1 MPKVVIVGAGS
12 VGTTLAYTLQITGVA
27 TEIVLID
34 SNHELA
40 LGQVMDMNHGLPF
53 VPPVHI
59 YAGEY
64 PDCKEADVIVIT
76 AGARQKPGETRLDLV
91 DRNAQICR
99 SIVDSIMPYTSEAL
113 LLVVTN
119 PVDIMT
125 YAVVKHS
132 GLPPRQVI
140 GSGTVLDSARF
151 RYLLGQHCNIDTH
164 NVHAYVIGEHGD
176 SEVLLWSQ
184 VRMAGTSLE
193 LFCAHCACGCAP
205 LDKTEITEAVKN
217 SAYHIIEAKGSTNY
231 GVALAVTKIVEAII
245 RDENSVL
252 TVSMMLNGEYGV
264 SECCLSVP
272 CIVNKKGV
280 SRIVEAEL
288 DQTEENDLKQS
299 AQILKDICRRVT
311 SSVEVVAKA

>member
-1 MPKVVIVGAGS
+1 MPKVVIVGAGN
-12 VGTTLAYTLQITGVA
+12 VGTTIAYTLQITGVA
-27 TEIVLID
+27 TEIVLLD
-34 SNHELA
+34 SNQELA
-40 LGQVMDMNHGLPF
+40 EGQVMDMNHGLPF

-59 YAGEY
+59 YVGEY
-64 PDCKEADVIVIT
+64 RDCKGADMIIIT
-76 AGARQKPGETRLDLV
+76 AGARQKQGETRLDLV
-91 DRNAQICR
+91 DRNAQICK
-99 SIVDSIMPYTSEAL
+99 SIVDSIIPYSSEAL

-132 GLPPRQVI
+132 GLPARQVI

-151 RYLLGQHCNIDTH
+151 RYLLSQHCNINTH

-193 LFCAHCACGCAP
+193 LFCNHCVRGCAP

-231 GVALAVTKIVEAII
+231 GVALAVTKIVEAVI
-245 RDENSVL
+245 RDEHSAL
-252 TVSMMLNGEYGV
+252 TVSVMLNGEYGI

-272 CIVNKKGV
+272 CMVDKNGV

-288 DQTEENDLKQS
+288 DDSERTDLNQS
-299 AQILKDICRRVT
+299 AEVLRNVCRRVR
-311 SSVEVVAKA
+311 

>member
-1 MPKVVIVGAGS
+1 MPKVVVVGAGT

-27 TEIVLID
+27 TEIILID

-59 YAGEY
+59 YAGAY
-64 PDCKEADVIVIT
+64 PDCKDADVIIIA

-99 SIVDSIMPYTSEAL
+99 SIVDSIMPYTTEAL
-113 LLVVTN
+113 LLLVTN

-151 RYLLGQHCNIDTH
+151 RYLLSQHCNIDTH

-193 LFCAHCACGCAP
+193 LFCRHCACGRAP

-231 GVALAVTKIVEAII
+231 GVALAVTNIIEAAI

-252 TVSMMLNGEYGV
+252 TVSMMLDGEYGIN
-264 SECCLSVP
+264 ECCLSVP
-272 CIVNKKGV
+272 CIINKKGV

-288 DQTEENDLKQS
+288 DQVEENDLKQS

-311 SSVEVVAKA
+311 SSVEEVTKA

>member
-34 SNHELA
+34 SNQELA
-40 LGQVMDMNHGLPF
+40 AGQVMDMNHGLSF
-53 VPPVHI
+53 VSPVQI

-64 PDCKEADVIVIT
+64 QDCKEADVVIIT
-76 AGARQKPGETRLDLV
+76 AGARQKPGETRLGLV
-91 DRNAQICR
+91 DRNAQICN
-99 SIVDSIMPYTSEAL
+99 SIVDSVAPYTSEAL

-119 PVDIMT
+119 PVDVMT

-132 GLPPRQVI
+132 GLPAHQVI

-151 RYLLGQHCNIDTH
+151 RYLLGQHCTIDTH

-193 LFCAHCACGCAP
+193 LFCKHCTSECAP
-205 LDKTEITEAVKN
+205 LDKTVITETVKN

-231 GVALAVTKIVEAII
+231 GVALAVTKIVETII
-245 RDENSVL
+245 RNENSVL
-252 TVSMMLNGEYGV
+252 TVSMMLSGEYGV

-288 DQTEENDLKQS
+288 DQTERNDLIRS
-299 AQILKDICRRVT
+299 AQILKESCRRV
-311 SSVEVVAKA
+311 V

>member
-1 MPKVVIVGAGS
+1 MPKVVVVGAGS

-64 PDCKEADVIVIT
+64 RDCKDADVIVIT
-76 AGARQKPGETRLDLV
+76 AGARQKPEETRLDLV
-91 DRNAQICR
+91 DRNAQICK
-99 SIVDSIMPYTSEAL
+99 SIVDSIIPYTSEAL

-125 YAVVKHS
+125 YAMVKYS
-132 GLPPRQVI
+132 GLPPHQVI

-151 RYLLGQHCNIDTH
+151 RYLLGRHCNIDTH

-193 LFCAHCACGCAP
+193 LFCAHCAYGCAP

-231 GVALAVTKIVEAII
+231 GVALAATNIVEAAI
-245 RDENSVL
+245 RNENSVL
-252 TVSMMLNGEYGV
+252 TVSMMLNGEYGING
-264 SECCLSVP
+264 CCLSVP
-272 CIVNKKGV
+272 CIVNEKGV

-288 DQTEENDLKQS
+288 DQAEENDLKQS
-299 AQILKDICRRVT
+299 AKILKDVCKRVT
-311 SSVEVVAKA
+311 SSAEVVTKV

>member
-1 MPKVVIVGAGS
+1 MPKIVIIGSGS
-12 VGTTLAYTLQITGVA
+12 VGTTLAYTLQVTGVA

-40 LGQVMDMNHGLPF
+40 LGQAMDMNHGLPF
-53 VPPVHI
+53 VPPVHVH
-59 YAGEY
+59 AGEY
-64 PDCKEADVIVIT
+64 SDCKGADVIVIT

-91 DRNAQICR
+91 DRNAQICK
-99 SIVDSIMPYTSEAL
+99 SIIDSINPYTTEAL

-125 YAVVKHS
+125 YAVAKHS
-132 GLPPRQVI
+132 GLPPHQVI

-193 LFCAHCACGCAP
+193 LFCKDCTGRCASV
-205 LDKTEITEAVKN
+205 DKAEITEAVKN

-231 GVALAVTKIVEAII
+231 GVALAVTKIVGAVI
-245 RDENSVL
+245 RNENSVL

-264 SECCLSVP
+264 NECCLSVP
-272 CIVNKKGV
+272 CIVNKMGV

-288 DQTEENDLKQS
+288 DHIEKDDLSQS
-299 AQILKDICRRVT
+299 AEVLRNICKRVL
-311 SSVEVVAKA
+311 

>member
-1 MPKVVIVGAGS
+1 MPRVVIVGAGA

-27 TEIVLID
+27 TEMVLID

-40 LGQVMDMNHGLPF
+40 EGQVMDMNHGLPF
-53 VPPVHI
+53 VPPVNI
-59 YAGEY
+59 QVGEY
-64 PDCKEADVIVIT
+64 PDCKGADVIVIT

-91 DRNAQICR
+91 DRNAQICK
-99 SIVDSIMPYTSEAL
+99 SIVDGITPYTSEAL

-125 YAVVKHS
+125 YAVAKHS
-132 GLPPRQVI
+132 GLPPRQVM

-151 RYLLGQHCNIDTH
+151 RYLLGRHCNIDTR

-193 LFCAHCACGCAP
+193 LFCGDCARGCAP
-205 LDKTEITEAVKN
+205 LDKTEITGAVKN
-217 SAYHIIEAKGSTNY
+217 SAYHIIETKGSTNY
-231 GVALAVTKIVEAII
+231 GVALAVTKIVETVI
-245 RDENSVL
+245 RDEHSAL
-252 TVSMMLNGEYGV
+252 TVSVMLDGEYGA

-272 CIVNKKGV
+272 CIVNRKGV

-288 DQTEENDLKQS
+288 DQAERNDLNKS
-299 AQILKDICRRVT
+299 ADVLRNACRGVR
-311 SSVEVVAKA
+311 

>member
-1 MPKVVIVGAGS
+1 
-12 VGTTLAYTLQITGVA
+12 
-27 TEIVLID
+27 
-34 SNHELA
+34 
-40 LGQVMDMNHGLPF
+40 MDMNHGLPF

-59 YAGEY
+59 HAGEY
-64 PDCKEADVIVIT
+64 SDCQGADVIVLT
-76 AGARQKPGETRLDLV
+76 AGAHLKPGETRLDLV
-91 DRNAQICR
+91 DRNAQVVK
-99 SIVDSIMPYTSEAL
+99 SIMDSIKPYTREAL

-125 YAVVKHS
+125 YVAVKHS

-151 RYLLGQHCNIDTH
+151 RYLLGRHYTIDTH

-193 LFCAHCACGCAP
+193 LFCQHSAGRC
-205 LDKTEITEAVKN
+205 LSVDKAKITEAVKN

-231 GVALAVTKIVEAII
+231 GVALAVTKVVEAII

-252 TVSMMLNGEYGV
+252 TVSMMLNGEYGIDQ
-264 SECCLSVP
+264 CCLSIP
-272 CIVNKKGV
+272 CIVNKNGV

-288 DQTEENDLKQS
+288 DHTERNDLNQS
-299 AQILKDICRRVT
+299 AEVLRSICRRLIG
-311 SSVEVVAKA
+311 

>member
-12 VGTTLAYTLQITGVA
+12 VGTTLAYTLQITGIA
-27 TEIVLID
+27 TEIALID
-34 SNHELA
+34 SNQELA
-40 LGQVMDMNHGLPF
+40 AAQVMDMNHGLPF
-53 VPPVHI
+53 VPPVRI

-64 PDCKEADVIVIT
+64 PDCKGADVIIIT
-76 AGARQKPGETRLDLV
+76 AGARQKQGETRLDLV
-91 DRNAQICR
+91 NRNAQICK
-99 SIVDSIMPYTSEAL
+99 SIVDSVTPYTSEAL

-125 YAVVKHS
+125 YAVAKRS
-132 GLPPRQVI
+132 GLPKGQII

-151 RYLLGQHCNIDTH
+151 RYLLGQHCTIDTH

-184 VRMAGTSLE
+184 VRMAGASLE

-231 GVALAVTKIVEAII
+231 GVALAVAEIVQAVI

-252 TVSMMLNGEYGV
+252 TVSTMLSGEYGIND
-264 SECCLSVP
+264 CCLSVP
-272 CIVNKKGV
+272 CIVNKKGI

-288 DQTEENDLKQS
+288 DQTERNDLNQS
-299 AQILKDICRRVT
+299 AEVLRNVCRRV
-311 SSVEVVAKA
+311 A

>member
-12 VGTTLAYTLQITGVA
+12 VGTTIAYTLQITGVA

-34 SNHELA
+34 QNHEMA
-40 LGQVMDMNHGLPF
+40 EGQVMDMNHGLPF
-53 VPPVHI
+53 VPPVRIH
-59 YAGEY
+59 AGEY
-64 PDCKEADVIVIT
+64 PDCQGADVIVLV
-76 AGARQKPGETRLDLV
+76 AGAHMKPGETRLDLV
-91 DRNAQICR
+91 DRNAQIVKR
-99 SIVDSIMPYTSEAL
+99 IVDSIRPHTREAL

-125 YAVVKHS
+125 YAAVKHS
-132 GLPPRQVI
+132 GLSPRQVI

-151 RYLLGQHCNIDTH
+151 RYLLGRHCNIDTH

-193 LFCAHCACGCAP
+193 LFCKHCTGQCVSV
-205 LDKTEITEAVKN
+205 DKTKITEAVKN

-252 TVSMMLNGEYGV
+252 TVSMMLNGEYGIDQ
-264 SECCLSVP
+264 CCLSVP

-280 SRIVEAEL
+280 SRIVETEL
-288 DQTEENDLKQS
+288 DQTERTDLNQS
-299 AQILKDICRRVT
+299 TEVLRNICRRML
-311 SSVEVVAKA
+311 

>member
-1 MPKVVIVGAGS
+1 MPKIVIIGAGS

-40 LGQVMDMNHGLPF
+40 EGQVMDMNHGLPF

-59 YAGEY
+59 YAGDY
-64 PDCKEADVIVIT
+64 PDCKEADLIVIT

-91 DRNAQICR
+91 DRNAQICK
-99 SIVDSIMPYTSEAL
+99 SIVDSIRSYTSEAL

-119 PVDIMT
+119 PVDVMT

-132 GLPPRQVI
+132 GLPPSQVI

-151 RYLLGQHCNIDTH
+151 RYLLSQHCTIDTH

-193 LFCAHCACGCAP
+193 LFCKHCTGSCAP
-205 LDKTEITEAVKN
+205 LDKTEITKAVKN

-231 GVALAVTKIVEAII
+231 GVALAVTKIVETVI

-252 TVSMMLNGEYGV
+252 TVSMMLAGEYGV

-280 SRIVEAEL
+280 SRIVETEL
-288 DQTEENDLKQS
+288 DQTERNDLNQS
-299 AQILKDICRRVT
+299 AQILKDVCKRV
-311 SSVEVVAKA
+311 V